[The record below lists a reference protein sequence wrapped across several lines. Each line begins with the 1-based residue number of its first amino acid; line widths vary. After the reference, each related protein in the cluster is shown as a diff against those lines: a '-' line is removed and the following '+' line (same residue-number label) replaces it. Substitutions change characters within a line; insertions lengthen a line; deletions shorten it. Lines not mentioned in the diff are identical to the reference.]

1 MPIRVFKPT
10 SPGRRGGSILDFS
23 GLTKKKPEKSLTE
36 ELGKTGGRNCR
47 GRMTS
52 RGRGGRHR
60 RKYRVIDF
68 KRTKDGVPGKVVAI
82 EYDPNRSARIA
93 LVQYADGDKRYIL
106 CPDGVEVG
114 RPIMNGPDAEPE
126 VGNCMPLSKMPLG
139 SLIHNV
145 ELRPGRGGQIA
156 RSAGIAARL
165 MAREGEYAHVVMPS
179 GEVRMVL
186 VTCRATLG
194 QVGNVDHRLVS
205 LGKAGRNRW
214 LGKRPLTRGM
224 AKNPVDHPMGGGSK
238 RSKGHRPESPSGVP
252 AKGGKTRNKRAL
264 SDPFI
269 VRGRKRK
276 TK

>member
-1 MPIRVFKPT
+1 VPTRTYKPT
-10 SPGRRGGSILDFS
+10 SPGRRNASVADFS
-23 GLTKKKPEKSLTE
+23 GLTEKAPEKALCEPLPRS
-36 ELGKTGGRNCR
+36 GGRNAR

-60 RKYRVIDF
+60 RRYRRIDF
-68 KRTKDGVPGKVVAI
+68 KRDKDGVPGKVVAV

-93 LVQYADGDKRYIL
+93 LVQYADGEKRYIL
-106 CPDGVEVG
+106 CPDGVDVG
-114 RPIMNGPDAEPE
+114 HSIMNGPDAEPE
-126 VGNCMPLSKMPLG
+126 AGNCMPLSKMPLG

-145 ELRPGRGGQIA
+145 ELRPGKGGQLA
-156 RSAGIAARL
+156 RSAGMVARL
-165 MAREGEYAHVVMPS
+165 MAREGDYAHVLLPS

-194 QVGNVDHRLVS
+194 QVGNLDHRLVD

-238 RSKGHRPESPSGVP
+238 RAKGHRPEGPSGVP
-252 AKGGKTRNKRAL
+252 AKGGKTRKRNAL
-264 SDPFI
+264 SNGFV
-269 VRGRKRK
+269 VRGRKRR